1 MRKCDYCGRE
11 GGVPHVRGA
20 KSAAVSI
27 GNYRAQADVD
37 VTICEACADELM
49 RDAVA
54 RLVDALSRGGAK

>member
-1 MRKCDYCGRE
+1 MRKCDYCGLE

-27 GNYRAQADVD
+27 GNYRTQANVD
-37 VTICEACADELM
+37 VTICEECADKLM

-54 RLVDALSRGGAK
+54 HLVDALSRGGTK